1 MAITKIINVKVN
13 VDVARQ
19 NVEELNRSFDL
30 QQRLVNELERELND
44 YEKKLTKTSKT
55 DLAGRKKVNDSIKDT
70 TQKLKDE
77 KLGLKQVTQDRKKAN
92 KELSKTVKESK
103 KSAKGFNLMSKGLK
117 AVGVGF
123 KALGIGLIVSLV
135 AGLTEAFSRNKK
147 IMDSISIVLGTV
159 GNVFSQ
165 ITDALVTTYEAVSK
179 SSENFDALGKVLGG
193 ILGVVINPLKFAFF
207 SIKLGIQESM
217 LAWENS
223 FLGGKD
229 AEKIKELN
237 ADILETKSSI
247 VEVAEDF
254 VKAGSD
260 IVDNFSEAVGEVSNI
275 STIATEELSKVNI
288 KSANEQAKS
297 YSKAKENAIIA
308 QAQSSKLIAKYER
321 EQEVQRQI
329 RDNVNLSLE
338 ERQEANDKLLNILSE
353 QETELLKNADLQIQ
367 LASLELQRNDS
378 AENQAALIQ
387 AQAEKQ
393 QILADITGKT
403 SEQEVNRVALLNEE
417 VALMQ
422 TITDSENE
430 RNKIQSEFEAER
442 EVNPLKKL
450 QLQKEALDQ
459 ENKLILEDIEKKRLL
474 YAEGTQA
481 RIDAEEQYKNQKQA
495 IDNAITVNE
504 EEQGKQKE
512 ADAKAVEDAKIGI
525 ANAGLNVLGAI
536 AEEGSALSKGV
547 AVAQATMNTY
557 QGITAAL
564 SSTSTVP
571 DPLGQ
576 ALKVANAISVGVM
589 GLMNVKKI
597 LATKPVEKTAPN
609 ISLGGGGG
617 VAPAPP
623 SFNLV
628 EGSADNQIANSLNDQ
643 NQQPVKAFVVTSDV
657 TSGQEMDRNIIE
669 NSSL

>member
-1 MAITKIINVKVN
+1 MAITKIINIKVN

-30 QQRLVNELERELND
+30 QQKLVNELERELND

-92 KELSKTVKESK
+92 KELAKTVKQSK
-103 KSAKGFNLMSKGLK
+103 KSAKGFNLMKKGLK

-165 ITDALVTTYEAVSK
+165 ITDALVNTYEAVSK

-297 YSKAKENAIIA
+297 YTKAKENSVIA
-308 QAQSSKLIAKYER
+308 QAESSKLIAKYER
-321 EQEVQRQI
+321 EQEIQRQI

-417 VALMQ
+417 VDLMQ

-442 EVNPLKKL
+442 EVDPLKKL

-481 RIDAEEQYKNQKQA
+481 RVDAEEQYKNQKQA

-504 EEQGKQKE
+504 DEQGKQRE

-609 ISLGGGGG
+609 ISLGAGGG
-617 VAPAPP
+617 APAVP

-628 EGSADNQIANSLNDQ
+628 EGSADNQIANSLNEQ
-643 NQQPVKAFVVTSDV
+643 NQQPIKAFVVTSDV
-657 TSGQEMDRNIIE
+657 TTGQELDRNIID

>member
-1 MAITKIINVKVN
+1 MAITKIINIKVN
-13 VDVARQ
+13 IDLARQ
-19 NVEELNRSFDL
+19 NVEELNESFEL
-30 QQRLVNELERELND
+30 QQKLVNELERELND

-55 DLAGRKKVNDSIKDT
+55 DLAGRKKVNDAIKDT

-92 KELSKTVKESK
+92 KELTKTVKESK
-103 KSAKGFNLMSKGLK
+103 KSTKGFNGMSKALK
-117 AVGVGF
+117 GIGVGF

-165 ITDALVTTYEAVSK
+165 ITDALVNTYEAVSK

-247 VEVAEDF
+247 IEVAEDF

-297 YSKAKENAIIA
+297 YTKAKENAVIA
-308 QAQSSKLIAKYER
+308 QAESSKLIAKYER

-442 EVNPLKKL
+442 EVDPLKKL

-474 YAEGTQA
+474 YAEGTQV

-564 SSTSTVP
+564 SATSTVP

-609 ISLGGGGG
+609 ISLGAGGG
-617 VAPAPP
+617 APAVP

-643 NQQPVKAFVVTSDV
+643 NQQPIKAFVVTSDV

>member
-1 MAITKIINVKVN
+1 MAITKIINIKVN

-30 QQRLVNELERELND
+30 QQKLVNELERELND

-92 KELSKTVKESK
+92 KELAKTVKESK
-103 KSAKGFNLMSKGLK
+103 KSAKGFNLMKKGLK

-147 IMDSISIVLGTV
+147 IMDSISIILGTV

-165 ITDALVTTYEAVSK
+165 ITDALVNTYEAVSK

-297 YSKAKENAIIA
+297 YTKAKENSVIA
-308 QAQSSKLIAKYER
+308 QAESSKLIAKYER
-321 EQEVQRQI
+321 EQEIQRQI

-367 LASLELQRNDS
+367 LASLELQRNNS

-442 EVNPLKKL
+442 EVDPLKKL

-481 RIDAEEQYKNQKQA
+481 RVDAEEQYKNQKQA

-504 EEQGKQKE
+504 DEQGKQRE

-609 ISLGGGGG
+609 ISLGAGGG
-617 VAPAPP
+617 APAVP

-628 EGSADNQIANSLNDQ
+628 EGSADNQIANSLNEQ
-643 NQQPVKAFVVTSDV
+643 NQQPIKAFVVTSDV
-657 TSGQEMDRNIIE
+657 TTGQELDRNIID

>member
-1 MAITKIINVKVN
+1 MAITKIINIKVN

-30 QQRLVNELERELND
+30 QQKLVNELERELND

-92 KELSKTVKESK
+92 KELAKTVKQSK
-103 KSAKGFNLMSKGLK
+103 KSAKGFNLMKKGLK

-165 ITDALVTTYEAVSK
+165 ITDALVNTYEAVSK

-297 YSKAKENAIIA
+297 YTKAKENSVIA
-308 QAQSSKLIAKYER
+308 QAESSKLIAKYE
-321 EQEVQRQI
+321 I
-329 RDNVNLSLE
+329 M
-338 ERQEANDKLLNILSE
+338 
-353 QETELLKNADLQIQ
+353 
-367 LASLELQRNDS
+367 
-378 AENQAALIQ
+378 LI
-387 AQAEKQ
+387 
-393 QILADITGKT
+393 
-403 SEQEVNRVALLNEE
+403 
-417 VALMQ
+417 
-422 TITDSENE
+422 
-430 RNKIQSEFEAER
+430 
-442 EVNPLKKL
+442 
-450 QLQKEALDQ
+450 
-459 ENKLILEDIEKKRLL
+459 
-474 YAEGTQA
+474 
-481 RIDAEEQYKNQKQA
+481 
-495 IDNAITVNE
+495 
-504 EEQGKQKE
+504 
-512 ADAKAVEDAKIGI
+512 
-525 ANAGLNVLGAI
+525 
-536 AEEGSALSKGV
+536 
-547 AVAQATMNTY
+547 
-557 QGITAAL
+557 
-564 SSTSTVP
+564 
-571 DPLGQ
+571 
-576 ALKVANAISVGVM
+576 
-589 GLMNVKKI
+589 
-597 LATKPVEKTAPN
+597 
-609 ISLGGGGG
+609 
-617 VAPAPP
+617 
-623 SFNLV
+623 
-628 EGSADNQIANSLNDQ
+628 
-643 NQQPVKAFVVTSDV
+643 
-657 TSGQEMDRNIIE
+657 
-669 NSSL
+669 

>member
-1 MAITKIINVKVN
+1 MAITKIIDVKVN
-13 VDVARQ
+13 IDVARQ
-19 NVEELNRSFDL
+19 NVEELNKSFDL
-30 QQRLVNELERELND
+30 QQKLVNELERELND

-92 KELSKTVKESK
+92 KELAKTVKESK
-103 KSAKGFNLMSKGLK
+103 KSAKGFNLMSKALK
-117 AVGVGF
+117 GIGVGF

-147 IMDSISIVLGTV
+147 VMDAIGIVLGTI

-165 ITDALVTTYEAVSK
+165 ITDALITTYEAVSK

-207 SIKLGIQESM
+207 SIKLGIQEAM

-223 FLGGKD
+223 FFGGKD

-237 ADILETKSSI
+237 ADILETKNSI
-247 VEVAEDF
+247 VEVSEDF

-260 IVDNFSEAVGEVSNI
+260 IVNNFSEAVGEVSNI

-308 QAQSSKLIAKYER
+308 QAESSKLIAKYER

-378 AENQAALIQ
+378 AENQALLIQ

-430 RNKIQSEFEAER
+430 RNKIQAEFEAER
-442 EVNPLKKL
+442 EVDPLKKL
-450 QLQKEALDQ
+450 QLQKEALDE

-481 RIDAEEQYKNQKQA
+481 RIDAEQQYKNQKQG

-504 EEQGKQKE
+504 EEQGKQRE
-512 ADAKAVEDAKIGI
+512 ADSKAVEDAKIGI

-564 SSTSTVP
+564 SATSTVP

-609 ISLGGGGG
+609 ISLGGGG

-643 NQQPVKAFVVTSDV
+643 NQQPVKAYVVTSDV

>member
-1 MAITKIINVKVN
+1 MAITKIINIKVN

-30 QQRLVNELERELND
+30 QQKLVNELERELND

-92 KELSKTVKESK
+92 KELAKTVKESK
-103 KSAKGFNLMSKGLK
+103 KSAKGFNLMKKGLK

-165 ITDALVTTYEAVSK
+165 ITDALVNTYEAVSK

-297 YSKAKENAIIA
+297 YTKAKENSVIA
-308 QAQSSKLIAKYER
+308 QAESSKLIAKYER
-321 EQEVQRQI
+321 EQEIQRQI

-442 EVNPLKKL
+442 EVDPLKKL

-481 RIDAEEQYKNQKQA
+481 RVDAEEQYKNQKQA

-504 EEQGKQKE
+504 DEQGKQRE

-609 ISLGGGGG
+609 ISLGAGGG
-617 VAPAPP
+617 APAVP

-628 EGSADNQIANSLNDQ
+628 EGSADNQIANSLNEQ
-643 NQQPVKAFVVTSDV
+643 NQQPIKAFVVTSDV
-657 TSGQEMDRNIIE
+657 TTGQELDRNIID

>member
-1 MAITKIINVKVN
+1 MAIQKVIDVKVN
-13 VDVARQ
+13 VEVARK
-19 NVEELNRSFDL
+19 NVEELNKSFDL
-30 QQRLVNELERELND
+30 QQKLVNELERELNE
-44 YEKKLTKTSKT
+44 YEKKLSKTSKT
-55 DLAGRKKVNDSIKDT
+55 DLAGRKKVNDAIKKT
-70 TQKLKDE
+70 TQNLKDE

-92 KELSKTVKESK
+92 KELTKTVKESN
-103 KSAKGFNLMSKGLK
+103 KSKKGFSLMSKAVKG
-117 AVGVGF
+117 VGVAF
-123 KALGIGLIVSLV
+123 KGLGLGLIVSLV

-147 IMDSISIVLGTV
+147 VMDGINIVLGTI

-165 ITDALVTTYEAVSK
+165 ITDALVNTYEAVSQ

-223 FLGGKD
+223 FFGGKD
-229 AEKIKELN
+229 ADTIKELN
-237 ADILETKSSI
+237 ADILETKTSI
-247 VEVAEDF
+247 IGVAEDF
-254 VKAGSD
+254 VQAGSD
-260 IVDNFSEAVGEVSNI
+260 IVNNFSEAVGEVSNI

-288 KSANEQAKS
+288 RSANEQAKS
-297 YSKAKENAIIA
+297 YNKAKENSIIA
-308 QAQSSKLIAKYER
+308 QAESSKLIAKFER

-338 ERQEANDKLLNILSE
+338 ERQKANDKLLNLLSE
-353 QETELLKNADLQIQ
+353 QETELIKNADLQIK
-367 LASLELQRNDS
+367 LANLELERNNS

-393 QILADITGKT
+393 QILSDITGKT

-417 VALMQ
+417 VALIQ

-430 RNKIQSEFEAER
+430 RNRIQAEFEAER
-442 EVNPLKKL
+442 EVDPLKKL
-450 QLQKEALDQ
+450 ELQKEALEQ

-474 YAEGTQA
+474 FAEGTQA
-481 RIDAEEQYKNQKQA
+481 RIDAEEDYKNKKQA
-495 IDNAITVNE
+495 IENAITVNE
-504 EEQGKQKE
+504 DEQGKQRE

-525 ANAGLNVLGAI
+525 ANAGLNILGAI

-564 SSTSTVP
+564 STTSTVP

-609 ISLGGGGG
+609 INGIGGGGG
-617 VAPAPP
+617 VPAPP

-628 EGSADNQIANSLNDQ
+628 EGTADNQIANSLNEQ

-657 TSGQEMDRNIIE
+657 TTGQELDRNIID

>member
-1 MAITKIINVKVN
+1 MAITKIINIKVN

-30 QQRLVNELERELND
+30 QQKLVNELERELND

-92 KELSKTVKESK
+92 KELAKTVKESK
-103 KSAKGFNLMSKGLK
+103 KSAKGFNLMKKGLK

-165 ITDALVTTYEAVSK
+165 ITDALVNTYEAVSK

-297 YSKAKENAIIA
+297 YTKAKENSVIA
-308 QAQSSKLIAKYER
+308 QAESSKLIAKYER
-321 EQEVQRQI
+321 EQEIQRQI

-417 VALMQ
+417 VDLMQ

-442 EVNPLKKL
+442 EVDPLKKL

-481 RIDAEEQYKNQKQA
+481 RVDAEEQYKNQKQA

-504 EEQGKQKE
+504 DEQGKQRE

-609 ISLGGGGG
+609 ISLGAGGG
-617 VAPAPP
+617 APAVP

-628 EGSADNQIANSLNDQ
+628 EGSADNQIANSLNEQ
-643 NQQPVKAFVVTSDV
+643 NQQPIKAFVVTSDV
-657 TSGQEMDRNIIE
+657 TTGQELDRNIID

>member
-1 MAITKIINVKVN
+1 MAITKIINIKVN

-30 QQRLVNELERELND
+30 QQKLVNELERELND

-92 KELSKTVKESK
+92 KELAKTVKESK
-103 KSAKGFNLMSKGLK
+103 KSAKGFNLMKKGLK

-147 IMDSISIVLGTV
+147 IMDSISIILGTV

-165 ITDALVTTYEAVSK
+165 ITDALVNTYEAVSK

-297 YSKAKENAIIA
+297 YTKAKENSVIA
-308 QAQSSKLIAKYER
+308 QAESSKLIAKYER
-321 EQEVQRQI
+321 EQEIQRQI

-367 LASLELQRNDS
+367 LASLELQRNNS

-417 VALMQ
+417 VDLMQ

-442 EVNPLKKL
+442 EVDPLKKL

-481 RIDAEEQYKNQKQA
+481 RVDAEEQYKNQKQA

-504 EEQGKQKE
+504 DEQGKQRE

-609 ISLGGGGG
+609 ISLGAGGG
-617 VAPAPP
+617 APAVP

-628 EGSADNQIANSLNDQ
+628 EGSADNQIANSLNEQ
-643 NQQPVKAFVVTSDV
+643 NQQPIKAFVVTSDV
-657 TSGQEMDRNIIE
+657 TTGQELDRNIID